1 MAHPHHCFEEKRTE
15 KFNILQDAMRVLS
28 LLSQHVKLQGEAWDT
43 RQQVTETRKA
53 MKREL
58 SGPEERLGYH
68 LPRGM

>member
-1 MAHPHHCFEEKRTE
+1 
-15 KFNILQDAMRVLS
+15 MRVLS